1 MNNFKPSLVHLRKVY
16 AIPRYSSL
24 RLNMSLV
31 DDYSLLILSDIKTRG
46 AARFKDL
53 ETACRN
59 PKTLTARLRNLTE
72 KGLIESTTE
81 GYRLSRSGREAVD
94 ILERLNE
101 ISGRSRFSI
110 KNAER
115 IPHRLYVDLIERY
128 CEILYDRYRS
138 RLISIALFGSIARG
152 NWERDSD
159 IDLIIVLEGW
169 KNTPIWMRIRELQ
182 DLRRTLS
189 GTSEF
194 KSAIEKKFTPNIQHY
209 PLDLSEAS
217 KFHRIYIDASLD
229 AIILYDKQDF
239 LQGLLNNLR
248 IKLEQQGARR
258 VITPRKG
265 YYWILKDVKFG
276 GVFTL

>member
-1 MNNFKPSLVHLRKVY
+1 MNGFKASLLHYRKVY
-16 AIPRYSSL
+16 AIPGYSSL
-24 RLNMSLV
+24 RSNMSLV
-31 DDYSLLILSDIKTRG
+31 DDYSLLILTDIKTRG
-46 AARFKDL
+46 AVRFKDL
-53 ETACRN
+53 ETAVRN

-239 LQGLLNNLR
+239 LQRVLNNLR
-248 IKLEQQGARR
+248 IQLEQQGARR
-258 VITPRKG
+258 VVTPRKG
-265 YYWILKDVKFG
+265 HYWMLKDVKFG
-276 GVFTL
+276 EVFTL

>member
-1 MNNFKPSLVHLRKVY
+1 VSATGASLHQRKVY
-16 AIPRYSSL
+16 AIARYSIL
-24 RLNMSLV
+24 RFDMSLV
-31 DDYSLLILSDIKTRG
+31 DEYSLVILSNIKARG

-53 ETACRN
+53 ETAVRN

-128 CEILYDRYRS
+128 CEILYDRYRG

-159 IDLIIVLEGW
+159 IDLIVVLEGW

-189 GTSEF
+189 ETSEF
-194 KSAIEKKFTPNIQHY
+194 KSALEKGFTPNIQHY

-239 LQGLLNNLR
+239 LKGLLNNLR

-258 VITPRKG
+258 VITPGKG

-276 GVFTL
+276 GVFAL